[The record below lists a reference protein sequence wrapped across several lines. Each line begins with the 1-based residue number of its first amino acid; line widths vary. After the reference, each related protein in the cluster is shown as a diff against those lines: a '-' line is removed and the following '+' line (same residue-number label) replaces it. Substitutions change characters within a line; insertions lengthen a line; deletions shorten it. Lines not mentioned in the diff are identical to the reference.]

1 MASTVYNGTN
11 LLLKFAV
18 DGSTPVTL
26 GHTTSAT
33 LTITHELPESTSK
46 DSSGFQEVISGL
58 RSGEISFEGLVDY
71 TDTLNHDEIFTM
83 VSNRSKV
90 DFTFGTIIT
99 GDAVLSGEGF
109 ISSLEINAD
118 MESAVTFSGTI
129 VTTGAITQANN
140 A

>member
-1 MASTVYNGTN
+1 
-11 LLLKFAV
+11 
-18 DGSTPVTL
+18 
-26 GHTTSAT
+26 
-33 LTITHELPESTSK
+33 
-46 DSSGFQEVISGL
+46 
-58 RSGEISFEGLVDY
+58 
-71 TDTLNHDEIFTM
+71 M

>member
-33 LTITHELPESTSK
+33 LTITHDLPESTSK

-109 ISSLEINAD
+109 ISNLEINAD

>member
-33 LTITHELPESTSK
+33 LTITHDLPESTSK

-99 GDAVLSGEGF
+99 GDAVLSIINGMLCFLPMSETSLIGKTLRYGF
-109 ISSLEINAD
+109 GNV
-118 MESAVTFSGTI
+118 SA
-129 VTTGAITQANN
+129 
-140 A
+140 

>member
-18 DGSTPVTL
+18 DGSTPVNL

-33 LTITHELPESTSK
+33 LTITHDLPESTSK

>member
-33 LTITHELPESTSK
+33 LTITHDLPESTSK

-90 DFTFGTIIT
+90 YFTFGTIIT

>member
-18 DGSTPVTL
+18 DGSSPVTL

-33 LTITHELPESTSK
+33 LTITHDLPESTSK
-46 DSSGFQEVISGL
+46 DSAGFQEVISGV

-90 DFTFGTIIT
+90 DYSFGTAVS

-140 A
+140 S

>member
-33 LTITHELPESTSK
+33 LTITHDLPESTSK

-90 DFTFGTIIT
+90 DFTFGTIIK
-99 GDAVLSGEGF
+99 GDAFLSGEGF

>member
-11 LLLKFAV
+11 LLLNFAV

-33 LTITHELPESTSK
+33 LTITHDLPESTSK

-109 ISSLEINAD
+109 ISNLEINAD

>member
-33 LTITHELPESTSK
+33 LTITHDLPESTSK

-99 GDAVLSGEGF
+99 GDAVLSG
-109 ISSLEINAD
+109 
-118 MESAVTFSGTI
+118 
-129 VTTGAITQANN
+129 
-140 A
+140 

>member
-33 LTITHELPESTSK
+33 ITHDLPESTSK

>member
-33 LTITHELPESTSK
+33 LTITHDLPESTSK

-129 VTTGAITQANN
+129 VRTGAITQANN

>member
-33 LTITHELPESTSK
+33 LTITHDLPESTSK
-46 DSSGFQEVISGL
+46 DSAGFQEVISGV

-90 DFTFGTIIT
+90 DYSFGTAVS

-140 A
+140 S

>member
-1 MASTVYNGTN
+1 MCIR
-11 LLLKFAV
+11 
-18 DGSTPVTL
+18 DRVTL

-33 LTITHELPESTSK
+33 LTITHDLPESTSK

>member
-33 LTITHELPESTSK
+33 LTITHDLPESTSK